1 MYASSDFHSVVLA
14 SVGDFVSLLFLSYLL
29 ISILISILVSGSSWS
44 FDRLFY
50 WEEVT
55 AEARENTGVSAQTLS
70 VEINNQGKGTQPV
83 I

>member
-29 ISILISILVSGSSWS
+29 ISILISILVSGSLWS

-70 VEINNQGKGTQPV
+70 AEINNQGKGTQPV